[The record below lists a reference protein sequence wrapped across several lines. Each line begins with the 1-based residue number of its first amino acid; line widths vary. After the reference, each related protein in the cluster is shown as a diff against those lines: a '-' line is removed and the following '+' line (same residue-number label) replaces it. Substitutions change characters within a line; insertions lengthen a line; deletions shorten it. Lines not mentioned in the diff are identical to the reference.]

1 MRKIFLIKNPF
12 LFFLPFL
19 IFYIILVVIFPTTGT
34 DGDESRYLIY
44 ARYMIDGTLPLTDL
58 NFDHLGNG
66 PGYSIILIPFIVFNV
81 SLIWIG
87 IMNAVLFYLSV
98 VLLFNSAK
106 KFVKSKAAVIVSLFW
121 GFYINSY
128 ELIGKILP
136 ETFAS
141 FLICLLIYFLVNS
154 FNQDK
159 SNKYICL
166 SGFTIGFL
174 ALTKP
179 IFGYVMLCM
188 LLFVLV
194 LLLFKFKNKN
204 YRITFLILLLALI
217 TTVPYLIHTYKETGK
232 TFYWS
237 SLGGNNFY
245 WATSLDKN
253 EYGNW
258 FPNPGLPVDPATRH
272 TYISDFQERIKVS
285 HIEDFNEINKFKG
298 VYQDDAFKK
307 IAIKNIKKQPLKFIQ
322 NCVSNLTRIVFN
334 FPYSYKLQNPST
346 LIRLPFNGILI
357 ILLLVS
363 MMPSLRNWRKI
374 NYAIR
379 FAILFSLIY
388 LGGSI
393 WGSAETRM
401 FTLIVPVLLIWVSYV
416 LERSYKINL
425 RFL

>member
-1 MRKIFLIKNPF
+1 MKKIFLIKNPY

-66 PGYSIILIPFIVFNV
+66 PGYSIILIPFVALNV

-87 IMNAVLFYLSV
+87 ILNAFLFYLSI
-98 VLLFNSAK
+98 VLLFKSAK
-106 KFVKSKAAVIVSLFW
+106 NFVTAKTAIIISLFW
-121 GFYINSY
+121 GLYINSY

-154 FNQDK
+154 FNQNK
-159 SNKYICL
+159 SNKYIYL
-166 SGFTIGFL
+166 AGFTIGFI

-179 IFGYVMLCM
+179 IFGYVLTCM
-188 LLFVLV
+188 LIFVLIF
-194 LLLFKFKNKN
+194 LIFKFHNKN
-204 YRITFLILLLALI
+204 YRTSLFILAI
-217 TTVPYLIHTYKETGK
+217 AFATTVPYLIHTYKETGK

-245 WATSLDKN
+245 WNTTPDPN

-258 FPNPGLPVDPATRH
+258 FPNPGLPVDPATKH
-272 TYISDFQERIKVS
+272 TYISDFQERIRVS
-285 HIEDFNEINKFKG
+285 HFENFNEINKYKG
-298 VYQDDAFKK
+298 VQQDEVFKE
-307 IAIKNIKKQPLKFIQ
+307 IAINNIEKHPLKFIQ

-357 ILLLVS
+357 ILLLVCLI
-363 MMPSLRNWRKI
+363 PSLRNWNKI
-374 NYAIR
+374 NYAVR
-379 FAILFSLIY
+379 FSFLFSLIY

-401 FTLIVPVLLIWVSYV
+401 FTLIVPVILLWVSYIF
-416 LERSYKINL
+416 ERSFKINL
-425 RFL
+425 RFI